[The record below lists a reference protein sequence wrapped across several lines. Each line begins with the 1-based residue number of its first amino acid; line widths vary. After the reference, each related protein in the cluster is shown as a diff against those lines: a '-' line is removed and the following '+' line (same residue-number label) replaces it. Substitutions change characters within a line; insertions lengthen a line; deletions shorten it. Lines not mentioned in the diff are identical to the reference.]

1 MPHIRILRHY
11 VHTPYLLMSFIEA
24 ALLLAASLSGYYTRF
39 QTMPSFEGYWP
50 FAASF
55 ALVNVIGMAAMGVY
69 ASRVREGYIGMMLR
83 TAVSMFLLATAALAV
98 LSYLAPEFGVG
109 RGVLLFSTMEGFV
122 LLALWRWITA
132 RILGEDALKRRVLVL
147 GTGER
152 ALSIARR
159 MRRRSDRR
167 AFVLEGFLRDDGEE
181 DRVSE
186 FAARIVTTQQSL
198 PEYCHEREIDEIVVA
213 RDNNRSGSAPG
224 LPLDELVECRF
235 SGIEVCD
242 IQAFVER
249 EANRI
254 DVDLLQP
261 SWIIFSDG
269 FVSNPSR
276 TLVKRV
282 FDILISLLLL
292 SLTWPVMLLA
302 ALVIA
307 VAGGFREPVLYKQ
320 KRVGLHGVPF
330 EELKFRSMR
339 TDAESDGA
347 PQWAAVNDP
356 RITKVGG
363 FLRTT
368 RIDELPQLFNVLR
381 GEMSFVG
388 PRPERPEFVVELT
401 EQIPYYEQRHR
412 LKPGITGWAQLCY
425 PYGASVS
432 DAKEKLQFDLYYL
445 KNQSLLLD
453 LIILFQ
459 TVEVVLVGEGAR

>member
-1 MPHIRILRHY
+1 
-11 VHTPYLLMSFIEA
+11 MSLIEA
-24 ALLLAASLSGYYTRF
+24 ALLLVAALGGYYTRF
-39 QTMPSFEGYWP
+39 QSMPSFEGYWP
-50 FAASF
+50 FAVTF
-55 ALVNVIGMAAMGVY
+55 ALVNVVGMAAMGVY

-98 LSYLAPEFGVG
+98 LSYLAPKFGVG

-167 AFVLEGFLRDDGEE
+167 AFVLEGFLKDSGEE

-186 FAARIVTTQQSL
+186 FAARVLSSQQNL
-198 PEYCHEREIDEIVVA
+198 PDYCRERDIDEIVVA
-213 RDNNRSGSAPG
+213 RDDNRSGNAPG

-242 IQAFVER
+242 VQAFVER

-269 FVSNPSR
+269 FVSRPSR
-276 TLVKRV
+276 ALVKRV

-292 SLTWPVMLLA
+292 LLTWPVMLIA

-307 VAGGFREPVLYKQ
+307 IAGGFREPVLYKQ
-320 KRVGLHGVPF
+320 KRVGLHGALF